1 MAVTLYGIKNC
12 DTIKKARKWL
22 EAHAIEYRF
31 HDFRVDGLEPDLLDQ
46 WCQELGWELVLNKRG
61 TTWRQLPDDTKN
73 SVDETSAKRLM
84 LESPAMIK
92 RPVLDTGSERK
103 IVFKEADYTSLFSHQ
118 VS

>member
-103 IVFKEADYTSLFSHQ
+103 VGFKEADYTSLFSHQ